1 MVAIGD
7 NRDCQ
12 LTLIETTLE
21 WKGHIWCVLINRIQA
36 CSYRE
41 LKKKNYLTICRLAE
55 AGVVLILAS
64 CFLHCKGT
72 PASTISCFIYRTRR
86 PVWHFCCT

>member
-7 NRDCQ
+7 NRGCQ

-41 LKKKNYLTICRLAE
+41 LKKKTI
-55 AGVVLILAS
+55 
-64 CFLHCKGT
+64 
-72 PASTISCFIYRTRR
+72 
-86 PVWHFCCT
+86 